1 MRADGRIKR
10 MDMCAG
16 ARSWARKGVGRPQEE
31 DKDEQRSSAG
41 ERAGARR
48 DCVSGG
54 KATEED
60 ARRW

>member
-1 MRADGRIKR
+1 
-10 MDMCAG
+10 MCAG
-16 ARSWARKGVGRPQEE
+16 ARSWARKGAGRPQEE
-31 DKDEQRSSAG
+31 DKDEQRSRAG

>member
-10 MDMCAG
+10 VDMCAG

-31 DKDEQRSSAG
+31 DKDEQRSSTG
-41 ERAGARR
+41 ERAGPGVT
-48 DCVSGG
+48 VSGG

-60 ARRW
+60 ERRW